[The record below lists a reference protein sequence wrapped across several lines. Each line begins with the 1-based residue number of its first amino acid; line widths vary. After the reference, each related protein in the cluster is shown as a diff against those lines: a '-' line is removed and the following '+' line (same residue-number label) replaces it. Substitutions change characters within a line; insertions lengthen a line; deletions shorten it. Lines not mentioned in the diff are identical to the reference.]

1 MSRDS
6 SPLPLLGG
14 LYTVQGVVF
23 GFTTIL
29 QPWLA
34 SRDVSLEEQAWF
46 VALAS
51 LPWVLKLPI
60 AVVLDRIRPGATRV
74 AGVAMLSMALLLF
87 VLAWVAEG
95 IVSMSWLGLSWLGLN
110 LMLAAQDVCADAI
123 ALDAVEP
130 EGRGRA
136 NGVMFGGQAV
146 GSAVLGTFAL
156 GAVVVRWGL
165 TPALTMLA
173 VMLVAGALWAFRAP
187 IFTTVAPAHAELG
200 RLLRSPST
208 WVVGGLASVFMIA
221 DVTTS
226 ALSGEFFIQR
236 LDWPMERVLSLI
248 PWVGFAA
255 QVLGYLLAAS
265 VVDRLGQVRSTMWGS
280 LVLGAT
286 TLAFAAVPWAWP
298 SVSFIVV
305 FSIVQGV
312 ALAVMYVGLH
322 AWLMGKVDPAVRAT
336 HFAVFASLLNLPRA
350 WAPGLAP
357 GLLEA
362 LGWPGVFA
370 AAGLLQIVVAA
381 VFRAAANRLA

>member
-23 GFTTIL
+23 GFTTGIL
-29 QPWLA
+29 VPLLA
-34 SRDVSLEEQAWF
+34 SRGVSLEEQAGL

-60 AVVLDRIRPGATRV
+60 AVALDRLRPGATGV
-74 AGVAMLSMALLLF
+74 AGVAMLSMGLLLF
-87 VLAWVAEG
+87 VLAWVGEG
-95 IVSMSWLGLSWLGLN
+95 RVSMGWLGMAWFGLN

-130 EGRGRA
+130 QGRGRA

-146 GSAVLGTFAL
+146 GSAVVGTFAL
-156 GAVVVRWGL
+156 GAVVLRWGL
-165 TPALTMLA
+165 TPALVLLA
-173 VMLVAGALWAFRAP
+173 GMLVAGALWAFRARVV
-187 IFTTVAPAHAELG
+187 TTVAPAHAQLG
-200 RLLRSPST
+200 RLLRQPST
-208 WVVGGLASVFMIA
+208 WLVGGLASVFMVA

-226 ALSGEFFIQR
+226 ALSGAFFVQR
-236 LDWPMERVLSLI
+236 LDWPMERIQSLL
-248 PWVGFAA
+248 PWVALAA
-255 QVLGYLLAAS
+255 QVSGYVLAAW
-265 VVDRLGQVRSTMWGS
+265 VVDRLGQVRSTMWAS
-280 LVLGAT
+280 IVLGGT
-286 TLAFAAVPWAWP
+286 TAGFAAVPWAWP
-298 SVSFIVV
+298 SVPFIVV

-322 AWLMGKVDPAVRAT
+322 AWLMGKVDPSVRVT

-357 GLLEA
+357 GLLDA
-362 LGWPGVFA
+362 LGWSGVFA
-370 AAGLLQIVVAA
+370 AAGLLQIVVAV
-381 VFRAAANRLA
+381 VFRAAARGS